1 MRKRK
6 SKRKPVSK
14 EAARKKEREILRK
27 ENEATKKRIAAK
39 KKKKGYAMTN
49 PVQKQMDKR
58 RDEIMTNR
66 DRGYKRARRGKLA

>member
-1 MRKRK
+1 MRRRK

-14 EAARKKEREILRK
+14 EATAKKEREILRK
-27 ENEATKKRIAAK
+27 EREAAKKRIEAK

-49 PVQKQMDKR
+49 PVKKQMDKK
-58 RDEIMTNR
+58 RDELMTNR